1 MCGIVGYIGTKDASK
16 VLLGGLFDLEY
27 RGYDSAGIKMIGQP
41 VVKVAGPVKNLEKKL
56 SPYASSHAGIAHTR
70 WATHGLPTAVNAHPH
85 SGAKGAIWLV
95 HNGII
100 ENYSELKIELKK
112 KGIRCVS
119 ETDTEVLA
127 QLVEYEFEKA
137 QNLEEAVRRALLQ
150 VRGAYG
156 IVVCADR
163 EPDKLI
169 VARMGSP
176 LVLGVGK
183 HECIVASDVSAIVKH
198 TKRVVYL
205 EDGEL
210 AVITKDGYT
219 ITDGAYNHVEKE
231 EEEVVYD
238 GEEAKKEG
246 FDHFMLKEI
255 FEGPDVVQNTMRGRV
270 QAAKGEVK
278 LGGIEC
284 VADRLKEV
292 SRIHIVGCGSAY
304 YAGLYAKYVIEEL
317 AGIAVDVDFA
327 SEFRYRKPVLDK
339 NAVVLAISQSGE
351 TADTL
356 EAIREGKRQRVLTL
370 GVVNVV
376 GSTIARETD
385 AGVYNHAGPEISVA
399 STKAFISQMTV
410 LLMLAVHLG
419 RMRGLSK
426 KDAQEILSGLES
438 LPQKM
443 KQVLRTDVAIKEV
456 ATEYAKYKDFLYI
469 GRTYNFPIALEG
481 ALKLKEVSY
490 IHAEGYGA
498 GEMKHGPIAMI
509 DENFPTVAIAPKDE
523 MYPKMMSNIEEIRAR
538 GGKVILVSDAKSDRA
553 DALLKVPEAIPQLMP
568 ILNLIPLQ
576 LFAYHVAVAKGLD
589 VDRPRNL
596 AKSVT
601 VE

>member
-41 VVKVAGPVKNLEKKL
+41 VVKAVGPVKNLEKKL
-56 SPYASSHAGIAHTR
+56 NGYPSSHAGIAHTR
-70 WATHGLPTAVNAHPH
+70 WATHGLPTIINAHPH
-85 SGAKGAIWLV
+85 GGAKGAVWLV

-100 ENYSELKIELKK
+100 ENYIELKAALKK
-112 KGIRCVS
+112 KGIRFAS
-119 ETDTEVLA
+119 DTDTEVLV
-127 QLVEYEFEKA
+127 QLIESEF
-137 QNLEEAVRRALLQ
+137 QTVQHLEEAVRRALRQ

-156 IVVCADR
+156 IVACTDA
-163 EPDKLI
+163 EPDRLV

-183 HECIVASDVSAIVKH
+183 NECIVASDVSPIVKH

-219 ITDGAYNHVEKE
+219 ITDGAYNNVERE
-231 EEEVVYD
+231 EEEVAYD

-246 FDHFMLKEI
+246 FAHFMQKEI
-255 FEGPDVVQNTMRGRV
+255 FEGPSVVQNTMRGRV
-270 QAAKGEVK
+270 QAQKGEVK

-284 VADRLKEV
+284 VADRLKDI

-304 YAGLYAKYVIEEL
+304 YAGLYGKYVIEAL
-317 AGIAVDVDFA
+317 SGIAVDVDYA

-339 NAVVLAISQSGE
+339 NAGVLAISQSGE

-370 GVVNVV
+370 GIVNVV

-410 LLMLAVHLG
+410 LLMLAVYLG
-419 RMRGLSK
+419 RLRTLAK
-426 KDAQEILSGLES
+426 KDAHMILSGLES
-438 LPQKM
+438 LPKKM
-443 KQVLRTDVAIKEV
+443 QQVLKSDAEIEAVAQ
-456 ATEYAKYKDFLYI
+456 EYAAYNDFLYI
-469 GRTYNFPIALEG
+469 GRTLNFPIALEG

-490 IHAEGYGA
+490 IHAEGYSA

-523 MYPKMMSNIEEIRAR
+523 MYAKMMSNIEEIRAR
-538 GGKVILVSDAKSDRA
+538 GGKVVLVSDAKSDRA
-553 DALLKVPEAIPQLMP
+553 DAVLKVPEALPQLSP

-576 LFAYHVAVAKGLD
+576 LFAYHIAVSKGLD